1 MSVMYWSAGSTK
13 IDWCWC
19 QRKINEGNA
28 GGTVSVSYRCFNKL
42 PQVGSSKQEIQSPTV
57 LAGITDS
64 KDTSLS
70 KLQEVVKDRE
80 AWRAAVIGV
89 ATSQTRLNNNISVG
103 QKSSIIITGLKLGL
117 AEPTLARRSGRIHSL
132 LLPASG
138 GCRHS
143 LACVCITPTCIRDDT
158 IFYSCVCI
166 NPPYYCSLLQ
176 ICEMEYFLPHQ

>member
-1 MSVMYWSAGSTK
+1 M
-13 IDWCWC
+13 
-19 QRKINEGNA
+19 
-28 GGTVSVSYRCFNKL
+28 SVSYRCFNKL

-89 ATSQTRLNNNISVG
+89 ATSQTRLNNNISGG

-143 LACVCITPTCIRDDT
+143 LACVCITPTCIHDDT